1 MKIVRW
7 LPSLILSCSAL
18 AHADGVSDL
27 KRFLSST
34 AGVQGQFNQVVS
46 GKPGSPTQISNGDFA
61 IQRPGKFRWNYRKPY
76 EQLIVGDGKRV
87 WLYDPELR
95 QATSKQLSAALES
108 SPAALLAGDNALDK
122 TYTLRNLANRDGL
135 SWVEAVP
142 KSKESTFD
150 SIRLGLKNAQV
161 VAMELQDHFG
171 QTTKVTFSG
180 LTQNP
185 KQSADLFRFT
195 PPKDVDVVEE

>member
-61 IQRPGKFRWNYRKPY
+61 IQRPGKFRWNYRKPSSATASGSGSTTRNC
-76 EQLIVGDGKRV
+76 V
-87 WLYDPELR
+87 R
-95 QATSKQLSAALES
+95 QRPNSSRRRSKQPCGAARRRQCARQDLHPQPRQS
-108 SPAALLAGDNALDK
+108 RR
-122 TYTLRNLANRDGL
+122 T
-135 SWVEAVP
+135 
-142 KSKESTFD
+142 
-150 SIRLGLKNAQV
+150 V
-161 VAMELQDHFG
+161 VG
-171 QTTKVTFSG
+171 
-180 LTQNP
+180 
-185 KQSADLFRFT
+185 
-195 PPKDVDVVEE
+195 

>member
-1 MKIVRW
+1 MPSARW
-7 LPSLILSCSAL
+7 FAALVLTVSAT
-18 AHADGVSDL
+18 AHADAVSDL

-34 AGVQGQFNQVVS
+34 TGVQGQFSQVVS
-46 GKPGSPTQISNGDFA
+46 GKPGAPTQTSSGDFA
-61 IQRPGKFRWNYRKPY
+61 IQRPGKFRWSYLKPY
-76 EQLIVGDGKRV
+76 QQLIVGDGKRV

-95 QATSKQLSAALES
+95 QATSKQVSAALES

-122 TYTLRNLANRDGL
+122 TYTLKNLPNRDGL
-135 SWVEAVP
+135 AWVNAIP

-150 SIRLGLKNAQV
+150 SIHLGLKGGQV

-171 QTTKVTFSG
+171 QTTRVSFSG

-185 KQSADLFRFT
+185 KQSLDLFRFT
-195 PPKDVDVVEE
+195 PPKDVDVIEE

>member
-1 MKIVRW
+1 MNTFRW
-7 LPSLILSCSAL
+7 LLALVLAASSL

-34 AGVQGQFNQVVS
+34 TGVQGQFSQSVS
-46 GKPGSPTQISNGDFA
+46 GKPGTPVQTSSGDFA
-61 IQRPGKFRWNYRKPY
+61 IQRPGKFRWSYLKPY

-171 QTTKVTFSG
+171 QTTRVSFSG

-185 KQSADLFRFT
+185 KQSAALFQFT